1 MAKKLVDKLI
11 VEEKKRLITSAHLNK
26 APFPPRDNFF
36 LSRAEME
43 TTTAFKVLR
52 EMPKGG
58 VLHVHDEAITSIDW
72 VVKNVTYRP
81 NCYMCVDSS
90 YNVAFHFFS
99 IPPQNTD
106 CPWKLVSEYRR
117 QSMDAEA
124 FDQRLHANLTLLAA
138 SRDVHAAY
146 PNSDA
151 AWEEFTAYFRKIE
164 GLMLY
169 APVFQD
175 YLYEGLRQ
183 FREDGVQ
190 YLEIRALLPQV
201 YELDGKTHDKATV
214 LGIYKKVINQFVA
227 DFPDFTGARIINI
240 AVRYKEKSLMLED
253 IKQAA
258 ALYQSDPG
266 FMVGFDLVGHED
278 LLYPLSYYFEE
289 LLYPYQQNPP
299 IQLPYFFHAGE
310 TNWEGTAVDYN
321 LLDAI
326 LLGTKRIGHGFSLL
340 KHPLLMEK
348 VKEMNIAVEVNPISN
363 QILKL
368 VDDLRNH
375 PGAVL
380 IANGFP
386 VVISSDDPVVWGALP
401 LTHDFYVTFMTM
413 MGADMGLATLK
424 KLALNSLEYSALS
437 QTEKHDA
444 IHAWKLKWDSFISN
458 TIQKYDLKHL
468 FPVG

>member
-1 MAKKLVDKLI
+1 MSTSSPPNHFLPNWGLACCLLLLGSVVVAMPTRRDLQRRKVLQDQEMSLWVGGSGEGLNDREKLVDKLI
-11 VEEKKRLITSAHLNK
+11 VEEKKRLITSARLNK

-43 TTTAFKVLR
+43 TTTAFKVIR
-52 EMPKGG
+52 EMPK
-58 VLHVHDEAITSIDW
+58 
-72 VVKNVTYRP
+72 
-81 NCYMCVDSS
+81 
-90 YNVAFHFFS
+90 
-99 IPPQNTD
+99 D
-106 CPWKLVSEYRR
+106 CTWRLVSEYRQR
-117 QSMDAEA
+117 SEDAEA

-240 AVRYKEKSLMLED
+240 AVRFKEKSLMLED

-278 LLYPLSYYFEE
+278 PLNPLSYYFEE
-289 LLYPYQQNPP
+289 LQYPSQQNPP

-326 LLGTKRIGHGFSLL
+326 LLGTKRIGHGYALL
-340 KHPLLMEK
+340 KHPVLMEK
-348 VKEMNIAVEVNPISN
+348 AKEMNIAVELNPISN

-424 KLALNSLEYSALS
+424 KLALNSL
-437 QTEKHDA
+437 
-444 IHAWKLKWDSFISN
+444 
-458 TIQKYDLKHL
+458 
-468 FPVG
+468 